1 MEKPALSKPE
11 DHQVKATPC
20 PSVAM
25 SSPTFLKLNEIN
37 LLFGLLLAVFKC
49 INTAWKKKYFQEETK
64 LVIFIHL
71 CPLIKIYIAEYSSVL
86 SH

>member
-1 MEKPALSKPE
+1 
-11 DHQVKATPC
+11 
-20 PSVAM
+20 M

-49 INTAWKKKYFQEETK
+49 INTAWKKYFQEGTK

>member
-1 MEKPALSKPE
+1 M
-11 DHQVKATPC
+11 
-20 PSVAM
+20 
-25 SSPTFLKLNEIN
+25 
-37 LLFGLLLAVFKC
+37 
-49 INTAWKKKYFQEETK
+49 KKKNFQEETK